1 MDKISHLYM
10 KILALETYLGIFHN
24 LLIKKIHW
32 KLLLVALSLKTAASG
47 HDVNESGEGEPK

>member
-10 KILALETYLGIFHN
+10 KILALGVFHN

-32 KLLLVALSLKTAASG
+32 KLFLVALSLKTAASG